1 MATANPTEVSS
12 APVHKDEKY
21 ERIVLEPQPNMEKEI
36 EEAKELLDLALCSVP
51 NEDDEKYEE
60 EGNEGLYEKDLEE
73 IATRTKKLLHKDFPY
88 TAYVPSDETVLE
100 KPIFKDYTG
109 AVYWNDCGRD
119 FIIDPNQSKENFKPE
134 NMAKLVYH
142 SLKPIKIYEGGD
154 KPLTV
159 QGLCDGVAK
168 LKFNPGDCH
177 FLGDIDVQLRE
188 NDDKARWNWL
198 HT

>member
-21 ERIVLEPQPNMEKEI
+21 ERIVLEPQPNMETEI

-109 AVYWNDCGRD
+109 NSRRLRM
-119 FIIDPNQSKENFKPE
+119 S
-134 NMAKLVYH
+134 
-142 SLKPIKIYEGGD
+142 SLKCLKCYFREQFSNVVFAQALCTGT
-154 KPLTV
+154 TV
-159 QGLCDGVAK
+159 AGTL
-168 LKFNPGDCH
+168 
-177 FLGDIDVQLRE
+177 
-188 NDDKARWNWL
+188 
-198 HT
+198 